1 MFAATA
7 NHLPSIQF
15 AETYN
20 TICRIAIVGGV
31 GKARRVHA
39 CSRDSHP
46 QQNKTE
52 LARKFEATAFNLV
65 SSDSR
70 SLGALRPAVAEE
82 IDRDRERERARARAR
97 VGESESE
104 RERGRDLRTEP
115 SERTVS
121 RPEMRV
127 VPFANEPG
135 LEVRQEHGVRSVEG
149 GGEEIG

>member
-97 VGESESE
+97 RRE
-104 RERGRDLRTEP
+104 RER
-115 SERTVS
+115 ER
-121 RPEMRV
+121 EG
-127 VPFANEPG
+127 PG
-135 LEVRQEHGVRSVEG
+135 PADRAFRADGVEARNEG
-149 GGEEIG
+149 GTVCKRAWVGGAARARGA